1 MAFGVRIVINWIKNL
16 TTYIIFA
23 AAATGFSFWIK
34 SSVVLDILIPNLIP
48 IVIALLAI
56 NVQTTAVVAVKL
68 RELADTHK
76 ISFDAS
82 VDQFKLAL
90 FEQTGL
96 VVMSGLLGAVAKSAG
111 AMAKY
116 DVLVA
121 WGAFFVLTAAV
132 HIFLDTSVGL
142 LLALFPKS
150 E

>member
-1 MAFGVRIVINWIKNL
+1 MIDWLRNL
-16 TTYIIFA
+16 IAYAVFA
-23 AAATGFSFWIK
+23 GAATGLSFWIK
-34 SSVVLDILIPNLIP
+34 STVVSEILIPNLIP

-68 RELADTHK
+68 RELTDTHK
-76 ISFDAS
+76 VSFGAS
-82 VDQFKLAL
+82 INQFKLAL
-90 FEQTGL
+90 YEQTGL
-96 VVMSGLLGAVAKSAG
+96 VVMSGLLGAVAKSVEQ
-111 AMAKY
+111 MAKH

-142 LLALFPKS
+142 LMALFPKS